1 MPEFVGSLG
10 EDNMPLFIK
19 RGRKFGLTSASLD
32 INDFR
37 TTAIDTDLS
46 SVSANHDTLA
56 SAKTIK
62 DYIDAEVVSAS
73 TLVGLTDTTITDPPI
88 DNNHLQYDSGTSK
101 WVNRAYI
108 DFDKVSSD
116 PGSGGDEEGRLYVKT
131 VDATNNAL
139 AVKIKKATGIVEV
152 ELTSPGAVC
161 GECGSKDGAKDPNYN
176 FQTGTIIVELYC
188 GHTYEMDIPAW
199 RRI

>member
-1 MPEFVGSLG
+1 MPHF
-10 EDNMPLFIK
+10 MK
-19 RGRKFGLTSASLD
+19 RGRKFGLTSSSLG
-32 INDFR
+32 IEDFKS
-37 TTAIDTDLS
+37 TAIDTDLS

-62 DYIDAEVVSAS
+62 EYIDTVQ
-73 TLVGLTDTTITDPPI
+73 TLTGLTDTTIVTNVP
-88 DNNHLQYDSGTSK
+88 DNSHLQYDDNLDK

-108 DFDKVSSD
+108 DFDKITSD
-116 PGSGGDEEGRLYVKT
+116 PGSGGDEEGRLYVKQIY
-131 VDATNNAL
+131 ATNNAL

-152 ELTSPGAVC
+152 ELTSPKAVC
-161 GECGSKDGAKDPNYN
+161 GECGSKDGAKDPTFN

-188 GHTYEMDIPAW
+188 GHKYEMDIPAW

>member
-1 MPEFVGSLG
+1 M
-10 EDNMPLFIK
+10 N
-19 RGRKFGLTSASLD
+19 RGRRFGLTSGDLD
-32 INDFR
+32 ITNFR
-37 TTAIDTDLS
+37 TEAIDTDLT
-46 SVSANHDTLA
+46 SVSENHDTLA

-62 DYIDAEVVSAS
+62 AYIDSVQ
-73 TLVGLTDTTITDPPI
+73 TLTGLTDTTIGDPPA
-88 DNNHLQYDSGTSK
+88 DNNHLQYDSNTSR
-101 WVNRAYI
+101 WVNRTYI

-139 AVKIKKATGIVEV
+139 AVKIKKATNIVEV

-161 GECGSKDGAKDPNYN
+161 GECGSKDGSRDPIFN
-176 FQTGTIIVELYC
+176 FKTGTIIVELYC

>member
-1 MPEFVGSLG
+1 MPHFS
-10 EDNMPLFIK
+10 K
-19 RGRKFGLTSASLD
+19 RGRKFGLTSSNLD

-37 TTAIDTDLS
+37 TSAIDTDLS

-62 DYIDAEVVSAS
+62 EYIDTVQ
-73 TLVGLTDTTITDPPI
+73 TLTGLTDTTIANTVP
-88 DNNHLQYDSGTSK
+88 DNSHLQYDDNLNK

-108 DFDKVSSD
+108 DFDKISSD
-116 PGSGGDEEGRLYVKT
+116 PGSGGDEEGRLYVKQI
-131 VDATNNAL
+131 DATNNAL
-139 AVKIKKATGIVEV
+139 AVKIKKATNIVEV
-152 ELTSPGAVC
+152 ELTSPKAVC
-161 GECGSKDGAKDPNYN
+161 GECGSKDGAKDPTFN

-188 GHTYEMDIPAW
+188 GHKYEMDIPAW